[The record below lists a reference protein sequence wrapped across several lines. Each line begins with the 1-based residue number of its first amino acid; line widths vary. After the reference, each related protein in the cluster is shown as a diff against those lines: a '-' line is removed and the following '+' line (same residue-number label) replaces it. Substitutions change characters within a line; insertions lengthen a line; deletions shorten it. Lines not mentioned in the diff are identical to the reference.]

1 MRLSTSSSRGARQG
15 ANALA
20 GELGAP
26 AGCLF
31 AGDVVAGG
39 SAALEQAC
47 EGAAAL
53 VIATSAV
60 PVVTGPPGPD
70 GRPTFGFKAGQM
82 PEQADWQGQ
91 KAQIDVAFERGVQ
104 QARRAL
110 LERLAVDQAAEQTGC
125 MGHANGAAQPLL
137 ERLKKGQQS
146 MHTCVLLVP
155 VSKRA

>member
-1 MRLSTSSSRGARQG
+1 MVCAQHFTSCSHGARQ
-15 ANALA
+15 AAKALA

-31 AGDVVAGG
+31 AGDVIAGG
-39 SAALEQAC
+39 SAALAQAC

-91 KAQIDVAFERGVQ
+91 RAQIDIALERGVQ
-104 QARRAL
+104 QARHAL
-110 LERLAVDQAAEQTGC
+110 LERLPVHQAVEHTGC
-125 MGHANGAAQPLL
+125 IWDAKGVPTFAQQISKD
-137 ERLKKGQQS
+137 RQS
-146 MHTCVLLVP
+146 IHTCV
-155 VSKRA
+155 